1 MLKFIQKY
9 KKVFAIV
16 SCFCLVFAMACVNAT
31 ENTGVAAVT
40 SELET
45 GLSASNIWGAIG
57 PMIGL
62 VVIVTLISIARRV
75 LNKNLNASKS
85 GKAGRV

>member
-1 MLKFIQKY
+1 MLKAIHKY
-9 KKVFAIV
+9 KKLMSIVACVFI
-16 SCFCLVFAMACVNAT
+16 VFAMACVNAS
-31 ENTGVAAVT
+31 ETGVDAVT

-45 GLSASNIWGAIG
+45 GLSATNIWGAIG

-62 VVIVTLISIARRV
+62 VIIVTLIAIARRV

-85 GKAGRV
+85 GKAGKV